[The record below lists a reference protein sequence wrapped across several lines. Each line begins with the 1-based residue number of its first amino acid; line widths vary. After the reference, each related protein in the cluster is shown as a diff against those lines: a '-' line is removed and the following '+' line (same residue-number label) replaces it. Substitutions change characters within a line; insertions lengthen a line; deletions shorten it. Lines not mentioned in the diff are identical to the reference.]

1 MSASRTSPGAVDSET
16 ARRINAAWRRAGR
29 PTPDDELPWLR
40 IAGAA
45 GLEPEE
51 LRPLRIALARR
62 WEEQGGAV
70 EPFSPADLRQLAAL
84 EAGGRQ
90 TPTVRGRGWTVR
102 LDAKTDRVV
111 VTVDD
116 TDDPMTRSGLRAAGF
131 RWSSTSSAWVR
142 RAGGDAWLA
151 GIRAVRG
158 ARMTR
163 RGAARPTERGTPC

>member
-1 MSASRTSPGAVDSET
+1 MTAPRTSPGAVDSET

-62 WEEQGGAV
+62 WDEQRGAV
-70 EPFSPADLRQLAAL
+70 EPFSPTDLRRLAEL

-90 TPTVRGRGWTVR
+90 TTARGRGWTVR
-102 LDAKTDRVV
+102 LDAATDRVV
-111 VTVDD
+111 VTLADP
-116 TDDPMTRSGLRAAGF
+116 DDPMARSGLRAAGF
-131 RWSSTSSAWVR
+131 RWSSTASAWVR

-158 ARMTR
+158 CRMTR
-163 RGAARPTERGTPC
+163 RGADRPTIRRTPC